1 MIRQY
6 QRKAV
11 VVAVILLAAVSAGAT
26 RFEGPKAV
34 KIFDEKQGSGFD
46 APVPAANGGAAQSD
60 KPFVFI
66 QNVMAEGNYKVTVT
80 LGGPEASVTTV
91 RAELRRL
98 MLKEVA
104 VPAGGRRRLSF
115 IVNVRTPRLPD
126 GGRVSLNEPRESVI
140 EADAWDRRITL
151 EFTGKMP
158 AVREVSVEPINR
170 PTVYLLGDSTVT
182 DQPAEPY
189 TSWGQMIT
197 ALFLPEVAFAN
208 HSESGESIS
217 GALERRRV
225 DKILSLIKPGDTLM
239 LEFGH
244 NDMKKASTDPTAS
257 TLFQKQMTDVAL
269 EARSKGARAI
279 ILTPVSR
286 HSFEDGKIVNSFL
299 DYPERARAAAKA
311 AGATLIDLNA
321 LSARLY
327 EALGPEKSWALF
339 KPKVAGEKID
349 ATHHSAYGAWEVAKL
364 VALGIRDSQLK
375 LAKSVRPEFHFDPS
389 QPDPIDEFTLPPSSV
404 RTVQRPLGD

>member
-1 MIRQY
+1 MIGRNHL
-6 QRKAV
+6 K
-11 VVAVILLAAVSAGAT
+11 VAFAAALLASDGVGAT
-26 RFEGPKAV
+26 RFDRPTVVNA
-34 KIFDEKQGSGFD
+34 FDERRGSGFD
-46 APVPAANGGAAQSD
+46 APLPTAKGGAVQSD
-60 KPFVFI
+60 KPFVYI
-66 QNVMAEGNYKVTVT
+66 QDVPAEGNYRVSVT
-80 LGGPEASVTTV
+80 LGGPEKSVTTV

-98 MLKEVA
+98 MLKEIA
-104 VPAGGRRRLSF
+104 VPAGDRRRLSF
-115 IVNVRTPRLPD
+115 IVNIRTPHLPH
-126 GGRVSLNEPRESVI
+126 GGRVFLNQPRETI
-140 EADAWDRRITL
+140 TEADAWDRRITL

-158 AVREVSVEPINR
+158 AVREVSVEPVNR

-197 ALFLPEVAFAN
+197 ALFLPKIAFAN

-217 GALERRRV
+217 GALEKRRV
-225 DKILSLIKPGDTLM
+225 DKVLSLIRPGDTLM
-239 LEFGH
+239 LQFGH
-244 NDMKKASTDPTAS
+244 NDMKKASTDPTAPA
-257 TLFQKQMTDVAL
+257 LFQKQMTDVAL
-269 EARSKGARAI
+269 EARAKGATVI

-286 HSFEDGKIVNSFL
+286 HSFEDGRIANSFL
-299 DYPERARAAAKA
+299 DYPERSRAAAKA
-311 AGATLIDLNA
+311 AGATLIDLNVS
-321 LSARLY
+321 SAELY

-364 VALGIRDSQLK
+364 VALGIQDSH
-375 LAKSVRPEFHFDPS
+375 LALAASIRPGFHFDPS